1 MEYHALRRMVLYYPT
16 VIRCAPLRHNM
27 TRVSCR
33 NISSKGGG
41 RDEKGDCSEDK
52 DTSKDLGRVPSKLKR
67 AYSGG
72 KVVEEADPHA
82 SSLSQQRKQLLDIS
96 SSGRQKTTTGS
107 NLHLLVPKVASTDH
121 IPKKEVN
128 TEGLFAGY
136 RPLFLGN
143 SSFPSDVRKGKNFHD
158 LDEVL
163 PNIQLV
169 DASEKDGKL
178 NVQEI
183 IEDLQRTSLRESISN
198 MEQSSSSHKRRPVI
212 PWDASISGMVYNDM
226 PFKHIPKNV
235 VSKLKPFKLVR
246 VERKS
251 NSKNGK
257 KPSMIKLQF
266 HNRRINDTLEFVNL
280 YRNKT
285 HLHESFYHAKT
296 YQESE
301 YSNTNTNRR
310 QKLLKARSDFE
321 HKLKN
326 YAYKHT
332 FIKNDQELFRNELA
346 KLNKVLARE
355 FKKLTKLSIH
365 NEFKREH
372 LPLAVYVSKSNG
384 TKKLFQRSLRMKI
397 MDHIYPV
404 YTTILSSLTHSK
416 DLKKF
421 ENKIKESIEKII
433 TRLSDEIPSTYFF
446 QDGVDCI
453 IQPSPIHNF
462 KRMHWLRYTKRH
474 NTFWG
479 RSINKDVQV
488 SFNDKYVV
496 TRSGVRYT
504 RYPTNLNTQ
513 LLETAFEEW
522 DYYE

>member
-1 MEYHALRRMVLYYPT
+1 MEYQALRRLVLYYPQ
-16 VIRCAPLRHNM
+16 VIRCASLRHNT
-27 TRVSCR
+27 TRMSCR
-33 NISSKGGG
+33 YMSGKGGG

-52 DTSKDLGRVPSKLKR
+52 DTSKELGSVPSEMKR
-67 AYSGG
+67 AYNGG
-72 KVVEEADPHA
+72 KITEDTDID
-82 SSLSQQRKQLLDIS
+82 SGSLPLQRKQTADTVGRGRPKIS
-96 SSGRQKTTTGS
+96 GS
-107 NLHLLVPKVASTDH
+107 NLHLLVPKVASTEY
-121 IPKKEVN
+121 IPKKEVH

-143 SSFPSDVRKGKNFHD
+143 SSFPPDIRKGKNFHD
-158 LDEVL
+158 LDDVL
-163 PNIQLV
+163 PNIQII
-169 DASEKDGKL
+169 DASEKNGKL
-178 NVQEI
+178 DVQEI
-183 IEDLQRTSLRESISN
+183 IEDLQRTSLRESINS
-198 MEQSSSSHKRRPVI
+198 MEQLPVPHKRKPVI

-226 PFKHIPKNV
+226 PFKYVPKNV
-235 VSKLKPFKLVR
+235 VLKMKPFKLMR
-246 VERKS
+246 IERKT
-251 NSKNGK
+251 NLKNAK

-266 HNRRINDTLEFVNL
+266 HNQRINDTQELVNL
-280 YRNKT
+280 YQNKT
-285 HLHESFYHAKT
+285 RLHEPFYSTKT
-296 YQESE
+296 YQDSQ
-301 YSNTNTNRR
+301 YSSTNASKR
-310 QKLLKARSDFE
+310 QKMLKARSDFE

-332 FIKNDQELFRNELA
+332 FIKNDQEMFRNELT
-346 KLNKVLARE
+346 KLNKILARE

-384 TKKLFQRSLRMKI
+384 TKKLFRRSLKMKI

-404 YTTILSSLTHSK
+404 YTTILSTLTNSK
-416 DLKKF
+416 DSKKF
-421 ENKIKESIEKII
+421 ENKIKGYIEKII
-433 TRLSDEIPSTYFF
+433 ARLSNEIPSTYFF

-453 IQPSPIHNF
+453 IQPSPIYNF
-462 KRMHWLRYTKRH
+462 KRMHWLGYTKRH

-513 LLETAFEEW
+513 LLETAFDEW
-522 DYYE
+522 NYYE

>member
-1 MEYHALRRMVLYYPT
+1 MEYQALRRLVLYYPK
-16 VIRCAPLRHNM
+16 VIRCTALRRDM
-27 TRVSCR
+27 TTVSR
-33 NISSKGGG
+33 RYMSGKGGG

-52 DTSKDLGRVPSKLKR
+52 DTSKELGRVPSKIKR
-67 AYSGG
+67 AYNGG
-72 KVVEEADPHA
+72 KVAEGGGSHTVSA
-82 SSLSQQRKQLLDIS
+82 LQQMNQSVDNVGTSRPKMF
-96 SSGRQKTTTGS
+96 GS
-107 NLHLLVPKVASTDH
+107 NLHLLVPKVASTEY
-121 IPKKEVN
+121 IPIKEVH

-143 SSFPSDVRKGKNFHD
+143 SSFSSDMRKGKNFHA
-158 LDEVL
+158 LDDGL
-163 PNIQLV
+163 PNIQV
-169 DASEKDGKL
+169 IDASEKDGKL
-178 NVQEI
+178 DVQEI
-183 IEDLQRTSLRESISN
+183 IEDLQKTSLIENVSDK
-198 MEQSSSSHKRRPVI
+198 EQFSSSHKRKPVI

-226 PFKHIPKNV
+226 PFKYVPKNV
-235 VSKLKPFKLVR
+235 ISKMKPFKLMR
-246 VERKS
+246 IERKS
-251 NSKNGK
+251 HAKNSK

-266 HNRRINDTLEFVNL
+266 HNQRINDTQELVNF
-280 YRNKT
+280 YQNKT
-285 HLHESFYHAKT
+285 RLHESFYSSKS
-296 YQESE
+296 YQEFK
-301 YSNTNTNRR
+301 YSSTNMSKR
-310 QKLLKARSDFE
+310 QKMLKARGDFE

-332 FIKNDQELFRNELA
+332 FIKNDQELFRNELT
-346 KLNKVLARE
+346 KLNKILSRE

-372 LPLAVYVSKSNG
+372 LPLVVYVSKSNN
-384 TKKLFQRSLRMKI
+384 TKKLLRRSLKNKI

-404 YTTILSSLTHSK
+404 YTTILSTLANSK
-416 DLKKF
+416 DSKKF
-421 ENKIKESIEKII
+421 ETKIKGYIEKII

-453 IQPSPIHNF
+453 IQPSPVHNF
-462 KRMHWLRYTKRH
+462 KRIHWLRYTKRH

-496 TRSGVRYT
+496 TRSGVKYT

>member
-1 MEYHALRRMVLYYPT
+1 MEHQALRRLVLYCPNF
-16 VIRCAPLRHNM
+16 IRRGALRHNM

-33 NISSKGGG
+33 HMSGKGGG
-41 RDEKGDCSEDK
+41 RDEKGDCNEEK
-52 DTSKDLGRVPSKLKR
+52 DSSKDLGRVPSKMKR
-67 AYSGG
+67 AYDGETVIKEGDSHAESLAQQG
-72 KVVEEADPHA
+72 KQPTDLAYN
-82 SSLSQQRKQLLDIS
+82 SRSKIS
-96 SSGRQKTTTGS
+96 GS
-107 NLHLLVPKVASTDH
+107 NLHLLVPRVASTDY
-121 IPKKEVN
+121 IPNKEVH

-143 SSFPSDVRKGKNFHD
+143 SGFPSDARKGKNFHE
-158 LDEVL
+158 LDDVL
-163 PNIQLV
+163 PNIQVV

-183 IEDLQRTSLRESISN
+183 IEDLQRTSLRESIHS
-198 MEQSSSSHKRRPVI
+198 MEQLPSSHKRKPVI

-226 PFKHIPKNV
+226 PFKYVPKNIIL
-235 VSKLKPFKLVR
+235 KMKPFKLLR
-246 VERKS
+246 IERKS
-251 NSKNGK
+251 QAKNAR
-257 KPSMIKLQF
+257 KPTMIKLQF
-266 HNRRINDTLEFVNL
+266 HNRRINDTPELVNL
-280 YRNKT
+280 YHNKSR
-285 HLHESFYHAKT
+285 LHESLYNTKPL
-296 YQESE
+296 QESG
-301 YSNTNTNRR
+301 YSSANTSKR
-310 QKLLKARSDFE
+310 QKMLKARSDFE

-332 FIKNDQELFRNELA
+332 FIKNDQELFRNELT
-346 KLNKVLARE
+346 KLNKILARE

-372 LPLAVYVSKSNG
+372 LPLAVYVSKSKG
-384 TKKLFQRSLRMKI
+384 TKKLFRRSLKMKI

-404 YTTILSSLTHSK
+404 YTTILSTLTNSR
-416 DLKKF
+416 DSKKF
-421 ENKIKESIEKII
+421 ENKIKAYIEKII
-433 TRLSDEIPSTYFF
+433 VRLSDEVPSTYFF

-462 KRMHWLRYTKRH
+462 KRMHWLRYAKRH

-479 RSINKDVQV
+479 RTINKDVQV